1 MEGMKLIEQVF
12 AEEIE
17 KYGEVS
23 LYAVE
28 EIEGVTDYDECLSY
42 NSGWY
47 NYSDVTFKYKGK
59 TYTFEMKEHT
69 SDNVCDKEIF
79 LGTFKEVVEDKILD
93 PVELFGG
100 VDTSLTLNKDT
111 FTQDEVIK
119 ILKLSPYMIHELL
132 KEVEDSD
139 I

>member
-1 MEGMKLIEQVF
+1 MEGLKLIEQVF
-12 AEEIE
+12 ADEIE
-17 KYGEVS
+17 KYGDVD

-28 EIEGVTDYDECLSY
+28 EIDGVTDYDEDLNY

-59 TYTFEMKEHT
+59 TYTFEFKEHT

-79 LGTFKEVVEDKILD
+79 LGTFREVVEELD

-100 VDTSLTLNKDT
+100 VKGELTLNKEY
-111 FTQDEVIK
+111 FTQDEVIA
-119 ILKLSPYMIHELL
+119 LLHLSHIEIHRLL